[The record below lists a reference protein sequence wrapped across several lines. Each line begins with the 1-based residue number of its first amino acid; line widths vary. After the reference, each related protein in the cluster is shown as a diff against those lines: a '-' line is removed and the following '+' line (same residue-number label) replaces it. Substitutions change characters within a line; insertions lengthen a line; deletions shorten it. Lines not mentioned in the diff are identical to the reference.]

1 MRRSPGPCRSSR
13 CPRSRIGAIAGALL
27 LVETNVAHATPRMIS
42 YGYPNCISCH
52 VSVQGRGLLNSYGR
66 GIEVAQSYSKANLT
80 AMLLG
85 RRTNAANPTEDWD
98 GRFGNVLLDFL
109 ISTRPTQRI
118 DRDKT
123 DPQLAALYRQVIFLG
138 ERDQIRINTEVG
150 FLDSGLPDTRLGTNR
165 IATGGGTV
173 FLKKALLEW
182 RIEENGTTA
191 GKEIAF
197 GRDYLPLGIQIDDY
211 TTFILTLNH
220 TGIYDF
226 PLQLK
231 GFIWTEKSL
240 ASVFAYAPTFEESS
254 GDREYGGGFL
264 YERYPANTLAL
275 GVQGLSGWNDEF
287 DRLRI
292 GPYARWGISNK
303 WALLGQVDYSYFF
316 DGASPERSGNQFTT
330 YLQLFYHHYEWLVS
344 SATINYASTDFSLP
358 KDNLTSF
365 RYTIAARLNRN
376 FTVVA
381 TYAIGDIQRDL
392 DNAQELSIF
401 ATVKF

>member
-1 MRRSPGPCRSSR
+1 MRRSPRPCRSCR
-13 CPRSRIGAIAGALL
+13 CRRLRIGAIAGALL
-27 LVETNVAHATPRMIS
+27 VLGTNVAHATPRMIS

-66 GIEVAQSYSKANLT
+66 GIEIAQSYSKSNWT
-80 AMLLG
+80 G
-85 RRTNAANPTEDWD
+85 RRANAADPTEHWN

-109 ISTRPTQRI
+109 ISTRLAQRI
-118 DRDKT
+118 DQDKT
-123 DPQLAALYRQVIFLG
+123 DPQVAALYRQVIFFG
-138 ERDQIRINTEVG
+138 ERDQVRINTEVG
-150 FLDSGLPDTRLGTNR
+150 FLDSGLSDTRLGINR
-165 IATGGGTV
+165 IATGGDIV

-182 RIEENGTTA
+182 RFEENGATS

-211 TTFILTLNH
+211 TTFILNLNRI
-220 TGIYDF
+220 GIYDY

-231 GFIWTEKSL
+231 GFVWNEQSL
-240 ASVFAYAPTFEESS
+240 VSIFAYAPTFEEPT
-254 GDREYGGGFL
+254 DAREYGGGFF
-264 YERYPANTLAL
+264 YERYPVNTFAL
-275 GVQGLSGWNDEF
+275 GVQGLSGWSDNF
-287 DRLRI
+287 NRFRI

-303 WALLGQVDYSYFF
+303 WALLAQADYSYFW
-316 DGASPERSGNQFTT
+316 DGASPQSSGNQITT

-344 SATINYASTDFSLP
+344 SATINYAYSNFSLP

-392 DNAQELSIF
+392 DDAQELLIF